1 MPVYQFKGRQ
11 YETGKPVAGERYA
24 TGSQSL
30 AVALRQDN
38 IMPISIV
45 EKPSGLSLSLGSGVS
60 IKELALFTR
69 QFSVMLD
76 AGLPLVECLAILGIQ
91 QDNKIFGKVL
101 EQIRTDVES
110 GSTLSQAMER
120 HPKIFDGLFVNMVSA
135 GEAGGILDV
144 ILQRLS
150 FFLEKTVKLKR
161 ALISASVYPSTII
174 SVAIAIVVIIMVWV
188 IPVFA
193 TLFESLDTS
202 LPLPTRVVI
211 GATGLLTRFA
221 LPLAIGGVIFLLA
234 GRYFYRT
241 SRGRLILDTMTLRI
255 PWLGV
260 VLRKIAISRFAR
272 TLSTLLGSG
281 IPILEGLEITAGT
294 AGNVVIRNSILSA
307 RQEVEEGSTLAEP
320 LRRRKLFPPMVTQ
333 IVAVG
338 EQTGQ
343 LDNMLKKLADYY
355 EEEADASIANLM
367 TMLEPLMIIFLGG
380 IVGGIVVSMY
390 LPIFTLIGRLAGGQ

>member
-24 TGSQSL
+24 SGSQSL

-120 HPKIFDGLFVNMVSA
+120 HPKIFDELFVNMVSA

-161 ALISASVYPSTII
+161 ALISAAAYPSTII

-241 SRGRLILDTMTLRI
+241 SRGRLILDTMTLRV

-367 TMLEPLMIIFLGG
+367 TMLEPLMMIFLGG

-390 LPIFTLIGRLAGGQ
+390 FPIFTLIGRLAGGQ

>member
-294 AGNVVIRNSILSA
+294 AGNVVIRNSILWA

-367 TMLEPLMIIFLGG
+367 TMLEPLMLIFLGG

-390 LPIFTLIGRLAGGQ
+390 FPIFTLIGRLAGGQ

>member
-24 TGSQSL
+24 SGSQSL

-161 ALISASVYPSTII
+161 ALISAAAYPSTII

-241 SRGRLILDTMTLRI
+241 SRGRLILDTMTLRV

-367 TMLEPLMIIFLGG
+367 TMLEPLMMIFLGG

-390 LPIFTLIGRLAGGQ
+390 FPIFTLIGRLAGGQ

>member
-11 YETGKPVAGERYA
+11 YETGKPFAGERYA

>member
-24 TGSQSL
+24 SGSQSL

-161 ALISASVYPSTII
+161 ALISAAAYPSTII

-211 GATGLLTRFA
+211 GATGLLTRLA

-241 SRGRLILDTMTLRI
+241 SRGRLILDTMTLRV

-367 TMLEPLMIIFLGG
+367 TMLEPLMMIFLGG

-390 LPIFTLIGRLAGGQ
+390 FPIFTLIGRLAGGQ

>member
-91 QDNKIFGKVL
+91 QNNKIFGKVL

-390 LPIFTLIGRLAGGQ
+390 FPIFTLIGRLAGGQ